1 VAARKDY
8 DDRITG
14 ARIPAVTTGQI
25 YKGSIAFIVIQLLMV
40 AAVIAYP
47 KLVVG
52 SLIDTGP
59 KIDVDKA
66 FELLMDKQTQDPS
79 APSNDPFAPPPPR
92 QQEAPVSSDPFA
104 PPPPRQQE
112 TPASNDPFAPPAPSA
127 DNDDPMR
134 SVLEALKEDAQ
145 KK

>member
-1 VAARKDY
+1 
-8 DDRITG
+8 
-14 ARIPAVTTGQI
+14 
-25 YKGSIAFIVIQLLMV
+25 MV

-104 PPPPRQQE
+104 PP
-112 TPASNDPFAPPAPSA
+112 APSA